1 MLLKINKNIIYVL
14 FFINTLLCFQIDII
28 NQDAKIIINDQT
40 IDNPFLGGLNYPR
53 NQWIDLDNDNINEL
67 MILDE
72 GGCLRVYEYI
82 IPENDSGNSFFNIID
97 TAYGNLCGMSWF
109 NIQDFDQ
116 DGDFELACQS
126 LISDNQVQIYNIID
140 SDLVLIGTVV
150 DSYEN
155 PIISDASMVPTFADI
170 DSDGDFDFFTGN
182 VIGTVT
188 FYENVGMEFGLP
200 IFDLVS
206 FQWQN
211 IWITGPSRHGASAIT
226 FIDID
231 LDDDLDLFWGDY
243 FQRSL
248 YFIENLGSSDL
259 PVMNIDNIISDFP
272 YNDPI
277 YTAGRNMPSFND
289 IDLDGDLDLFISV
302 LGGDGGIQLSD
313 NFLFYENIDNSF
325 SLKTTDFMNT
335 IDLNSDVAPQ
345 MVDIDLDGD
354 LDLFVGQDYD
364 TSTFPIRGRI
374 HFFRNIGN
382 ENQDLFQL
390 EDDSFLGDDIG
401 NSLVPTFADI
411 DSDGDFDLFIGD
423 YNGNIIFYKN
433 IGDSSS
439 MNFIY
444 DSILDGIDSSTYLSP
459 TFTDIDSDGD
469 LDLFVGS
476 NLGTLSFYRNVGSSF
491 DYSFELVT
499 SLFSNIDVGARSHPT
514 FIDFDLD
521 GDQDLIVG
529 SHNQNIKVY
538 QNIGNSFYPN
548 YLESVCASIP
558 YYGLNTKPNFYT
570 YNNEIYSLTG
580 LSTGGIFASKIDY
593 NIGDVNA
600 DNLINVIDAVIIV
613 NYVAGNSELNFCLDS
628 ADLNSDQ
635 FVDILDIVILINQII
650 S

>member
-1 MLLKINKNIIYVL
+1 MFIKKTKTLYAL
-14 FFINTLLCFQIDII
+14 FFINVLFCLQIDII
-28 NQDAKIIINDQT
+28 NQDTKVIVNDQI
-40 IDNPFLGGLNYPR
+40 IDNPFLGGFNYPR

-72 GGCLRVYEYI
+72 DGCLRVYEYVN
-82 IPENDSGNSFFNIID
+82 PENDSENSFFNIID

-109 NIQDFDQ
+109 NVQDFDQ

-126 LISDNQVQIYNIID
+126 LISGNQVQIYNIID

-150 DSYEN
+150 DSNEN

-259 PVMNIDNIISDFP
+259 PVMDIDNIISDFP

-499 SLFSNIDVGARSHPT
+499 SLFSNIDVGVRSHPA
-514 FIDFDLD
+514 FIDYDLD

-538 QNIGNSFYPN
+538 QNIGNSFYPD
-548 YLESVCASIP
+548 YLEPVCASIP

-580 LSTGGIFASKIDY
+580 LSTGGILASKIDY

-613 NYVAGNSELNFCLDS
+613 NYIAGNSELSFCLDS